1 MGTCLGGVAVQLA
14 RLESR
19 LRLQCCQTRRRW
31 HAPAQPSAP
40 TPRTAHPRRST
51 QLEPSRPPPARPA
64 GRPPGVRANSVADV
78 ATAPPPRAPSEALP
92 PRPVRPRPLI
102 SPVHRAP
109 NAPSHPRGRPGG
121 MRARRC
127 SVGASALRARR
138 VGARHPGGRA
148 RGGGDRGRG
157 AGGRGRGRWCAGRG
171 QLGCAACAV
180 RRAAYRRPPPPYPIQ
195 LGRGV
200 QDEERDGDG
209 RARRRT
215 PPPLP
220 TIAAPTHAVAHAVP
234 FPAHHRARLLRRSR
248 QPRLPGRRP

>member
-1 MGTCLGGVAVQLA
+1 MSNLA
-14 RLESR
+14 RGAGGRGNQASGSVSKGDGDGWHESGAGAR
-19 LRLQCCQTRRRW
+19 RQTD
-31 HAPAQPSAP
+31 APASGGG
-40 TPRTAHPRRST
+40 RS
-51 QLEPSRPPPARPA
+51 L
-64 GRPPGVRANSVADV
+64 ADR
-78 ATAPPPRAPSEALP
+78 PPPRAPSEALP